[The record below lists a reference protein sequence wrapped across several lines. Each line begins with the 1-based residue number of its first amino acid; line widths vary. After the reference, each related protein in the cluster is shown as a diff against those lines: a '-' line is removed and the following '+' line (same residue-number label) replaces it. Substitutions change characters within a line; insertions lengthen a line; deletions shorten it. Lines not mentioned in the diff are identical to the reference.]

1 MQVSKLADQTRKTM
15 KSMNARL
22 LKLNPLMF
30 TIEVAQCR
38 TERERERVYLRT
50 TELLRMPN
58 NK

>member
-38 TERERERVYLRT
+38 TERERESVF
-50 TELLRMPN
+50 EN
-58 NK
+58 NRALENAK